1 MRRSFA
7 ILNAKLARP
16 GYRAGTVMRPKLF
29 RTLDRWHERRATAI
43 CAPAGYGKSTL
54 VSCWLDCSP
63 VTQPVAWLSL
73 DEGDRDPTQFVYS
86 FASALDTIALGSL
99 ALVQPILEDSQGDAM
114 RALTF
119 LVAALEDGT
128 RGPGVDDA
136 QHLLVVLDDL
146 QRAQSPEVAALV
158 QLMLERGPRR
168 LHLMLLA
175 RRRGDLPLARLLAH
189 ESVFV
194 LTADDLRFNDDE
206 ICRFVEANG
215 FPRPT
220 DAELADL
227 AQRSEGWI
235 MALQLAVLAMRHRDQ
250 VADLAGALHA
260 DNVWLAEFLVEE
272 VLKQQTPAMR
282 RFLLQT
288 SILDQFD
295 ASLCA
300 AVTGAQDAYAKLTA
314 VSSSEL
320 FLIRLTESGGWH
332 RYHHLFQLLLQQQ
345 LLEQTETAELVE
357 MHRRAAAWL
366 ARTGD
371 VDAAVRHWLAAGDAA
386 QAAALVEHH
395 LQPALFGELRTAKH
409 LLGLLPVH
417 ILEQRPRLTLDRA
430 LLAILYGS
438 TEATALVQRADAILD
453 AQQISQERAPE
464 LHAYRLLLRAC
475 IALFAGDLAAVA
487 ATLEEAARS
496 ERYYSD
502 PLLGMVCFLRV
513 HLLRYAG
520 RLAEMEVCAE
530 RALTAFARAGF
541 DTGVV
546 ALQRELASW
555 SMRNGHSWKASQQ
568 FAAIFS
574 TPSHGRPTALR
585 ELTFAYFYAAEN
597 SYWQNRLDEAR
608 AYQQSALALATQLQD
623 EELIYY
629 AARLAAL
636 YVGAAG
642 EPAGE
647 IAGVRPAPPITSRGL
662 TQMLLDVE
670 TLLLVAGSHGQ
681 EAEKL
686 LGDARSVLT
695 ISTMSHKDRNLLPYL
710 RAYLARGANL
720 AAIAPVLTDAL
731 AYRASIGDLFN
742 QLQLLALETWLQL
755 QLKGKRTAL
764 RKLRKV
770 VELAQETG
778 YLRVPLEIPAL
789 ADLLPEVTDASGQVI
804 RRRRTA
810 PVSPTAPELTDQERA
825 VLNLLA
831 ADYSYQQ
838 IAVELVVSVNTVRTH
853 VRHLYGKLAVHR
865 RERAIE
871 QARRRGLLAEIPA
884 PLPD

>member
-1 MRRSFA
+1 
-7 ILNAKLARP
+7 
-16 GYRAGTVMRPKLF
+16 
-29 RTLDRWHERRATAI
+29 
-43 CAPAGYGKSTL
+43 
-54 VSCWLDCSP
+54 
-63 VTQPVAWLSL
+63 
-73 DEGDRDPTQFVYS
+73 
-86 FASALDTIALGSL
+86 
-99 ALVQPILEDSQGDAM
+99 M
-114 RALTF
+114 RALTY
-119 LVAALEDGT
+119 LLAALEDG
-128 RGPGVDDA
+128 RLSPGVDDV
-136 QHLLVVLDDL
+136 QHLMVVLDDL
-146 QRAQSPEVAALV
+146 QRAQSPAVAALV
-158 QLMLERGPRR
+158 QLILERGPRR

-175 RRRGDLPLARLLAH
+175 RRRSDVSLARLLAH
-189 ESVFV
+189 ESVLV
-194 LTADDLRFNDDE
+194 LTADDLRFTDDE
-206 ICRFVEANG
+206 ICYFVEAHD

-220 DAELADL
+220 DAEIADL

-235 MALQLAVLAMRHRDQ
+235 MALQLAVLAVRNRDR

-260 DNVWLAEFLVEE
+260 GNVWLAEFLVEE
-272 VLKQQTPAMR
+272 VLKQQTPTMR

-288 SILDQFD
+288 SILDRFD
-295 ASLCA
+295 AALCA
-300 AVTGAQDAYAKLTA
+300 AVTGARDAFAKLTA
-314 VSSSEL
+314 GASSEL
-320 FLIRLTESGGWH
+320 FLIRLDKSGGWH
-332 RYHHLFQLLLQQQ
+332 RYHHLFQQLLQQQ
-345 LLEQTETAELVE
+345 VLAQTETAELVE

-386 QAAALVEHH
+386 QAATLVERH
-395 LQPALFGELRTAKH
+395 LQPALFGELRSAKH
-409 LLGLLPVH
+409 LLSLLPVH

-430 LLAILYGS
+430 LLAILHGS
-438 TEATALVQRADAILD
+438 TEAALLVQRADAILD
-453 AQQISQERAPE
+453 AQQFSPERTPE

-475 IALFAGDLAAVA
+475 IALFAGDLPATTAA
-487 ATLEEAARS
+487 LEEAARS

-502 PLLGMVCFLRV
+502 PLLGMLDFLRV

-520 RLAEMEVCAE
+520 RLSEMQVCAE
-530 RALTAFARAGF
+530 RALTAFARAGY
-541 DTGVV
+541 DSGVV

-555 SMRNGHSWKASQQ
+555 SMRSGHSWKASQQ

-574 TPSHGRPTALR
+574 TPSAGRPTALR

-623 EELIYY
+623 EELIHY
-629 AARLAAL
+629 AARLAVLHA
-636 YVGAAG
+636 GAAG
-642 EPAGE
+642 GPPGDTAE
-647 IAGVRPAPPITSRGL
+647 VRPAPPITSRGL
-662 TQMLLDVE
+662 TQMLLDLE
-670 TLLLVAGSHGQ
+670 TLLLVAGSHGR
-681 EAEKL
+681 EAETL
-686 LGDARSVLT
+686 LGDARVVLT

-720 AAIAPVLTDAL
+720 AAIAPVLTGAL

-755 QLKGKRTAL
+755 QLKGKRMAL

-778 YLRVPLEIPAL
+778 YVRVPLEIPAL

-804 RRRRTA
+804 RRRRGSPPPHTA
-810 PVSPTAPELTDQERA
+810 PALTDQERA

-838 IAVELVVSVNTVRTH
+838 IAAELVVSVNTVRTH

-871 QARRRGLLAEIPA
+871 QARRRSLLVDIPE
-884 PLPD
+884 LLTG